1 MSTNPKFSLKD
12 LIEFIFS
19 KAFVKQ
25 IGLIFV
31 FYLAVALILLFWLRF
46 YTNHGQKLE
55 LPDYRN
61 KSFEK
66 SVLDAKKK
74 KFQILID
81 DSIHVVG
88 RKGGIIIDQNPKPG
102 SRVKENRKIYV
113 LVTKYSPD
121 KIKLEELP
129 SLYGRSFDTKK
140 KELELIGVRSRIS
153 GYEYDKGEPNYI
165 LKVYYRGRPIITG
178 AGNASGVQIEK
189 GGVLDFVLSKKSGG
203 MTDLPDLRCMAVSQA
218 IFMIESRN
226 LMVGA
231 ITRDGSLVDNPTGFV
246 IKQTPEATDE
256 LPMESSIDLEISI
269 KLPADCR

>member
-1 MSTNPKFSLKD
+1 MINNSKFSLKD
-12 LIEFIFS
+12 LVEFIFS
-19 KAFVKQ
+19 KVFVKQ

-31 FYLAVALILLFWLRF
+31 FYIAVALILLLWLRF

-61 KSFEK
+61 KPYEK
-66 SVLDAKKK
+66 SELDARKK
-74 KFQILID
+74 KFQLLID

-102 SRVKENRKIYV
+102 SKVKENRKIYV

-140 KELELIGVRSRIS
+140 KELELIGIRSRVT

-165 LKVYYRGRPIITG
+165 LKVYYRGRPIITSE
-178 AGNASGVQIEK
+178 GNTSGIQIDK
-189 GGVLDFVLSKKSGG
+189 GGILDFVLSKKSGG
-203 MTDLPDLRCMAVSQA
+203 MTDLPNLRCMAVSQA

-231 ITRDGSLVDNPTGFV
+231 ITRDGSLVDNPSGYV
-246 IKQTPEATDE
+246 IRQTPGPTDE
-256 LPMESSIDLEISI
+256 LPMESSIDLEISD
-269 KLPADCR
+269 KLPSDCR